1 MSPTFRT
8 VLRGYEPAQVDAEL
22 ETLQQALESGRNEL
36 GELTVQYK
44 EAQQRAAELEARLA
58 EVTARAEEAARA
70 KSMATRPSFVDLGE
84 RVGQI
89 LTLAEDEAADL
100 KRKAAEDVAA

>member
-44 EAQQRAAELEARLA
+44 EAQQRAAD
-58 EVTARAEEAARA
+58 
-70 KSMATRPSFVDLGE
+70 S
-84 RVGQI
+84 
-89 LTLAEDEAADL
+89 DE
-100 KRKAAEDVAA
+100 